1 MVMEE
6 GEKLRIRAREAAMI
20 FGDQNLH
27 QSYIDELVKVLDRW
41 DCKGEVI
48 TMSMVDK
55 KVSIICSKERIRVY
69 FSKNVLKKITYQI
82 FF

>member
-27 QSYIDELVKVLDRW
+27 QSYIDELVKYL
-41 DCKGEVI
+41 KGEI
-48 TMSMVDK
+48 A
-55 KVSIICSKERIRVY
+55 KEKWSPCLR
-69 FSKNVLKKITYQI
+69 
-82 FF
+82 